1 MDNEK
6 LAKAIVA
13 LYSVVSQNDDWDDT
27 DEVIQNIAFQLFQKT
42 DCPAVDFGA
51 MLAVGGM
58 NVNWAADFCD
68 VPIRHLLWACHNA
81 QAILSP
87 VEVP

>member
-1 MDNEK
+1 MMDNKK

-27 DEVIQNIAFQLFQKT
+27 DEAVQNAAFQLFQKA
-42 DCPAVDFGA
+42 DCSAVDFGA

-58 NVNWAADFCD
+58 NVNWVADFCD
-68 VPIRHLLWACHNA
+68 VPIRQLLWAC
-81 QAILSP
+81 Q
-87 VEVP
+87 ERET